1 MSSYAGLV
9 TRLCGPIT
17 GNAVSREQNHR
28 FAPWPPELQTIP
40 VCRTGYG
47 HRTARHRCM
56 SRSEVEDVRMTR
68 PVTIPGPGRQMGR
81 AALLL
86 PLPTACPAGGS
97 PSSAG
102 CTPRAQSCARVL
114 ETEQNDAPERRLSPS
129 LPQRRTAHP
138 VCPRMAST
146 LGIRRLGPGRERGDR
161 ARSIWA
167 QSPGHDDSVAIVHAV
182 QPQQIAVLS
191 GPQARLE
198 IATKPSDSRL
208 YEFRRQRR
216 ERRAGRPDSWI

>member
-1 MSSYAGLV
+1 
-9 TRLCGPIT
+9 
-17 GNAVSREQNHR
+17 
-28 FAPWPPELQTIP
+28 
-40 VCRTGYG
+40 
-47 HRTARHRCM
+47 M
-56 SRSEVEDVRMTR
+56 SRQ
-68 PVTIPGPGRQMGR
+68 PV
-81 AALLL
+81 LL
-86 PLPTACPAGGS
+86 PLVRRAAEH
-97 PSSAG
+97 
-102 CTPRAQSCARVL
+102 TPRSAWRSNRSKHGRPPAPAKACGTALGSHFRGCHRPRPL
-114 ETEQNDAPERRLSPS
+114 GRRTTSENDGQWASWQ
-129 LPQRRTAHP
+129 QRRSAHP

-198 IATKPSDSRL
+198 IATKLSDSRL